1 MISLLF
7 RGGLVSNI
15 LVIGIAYVSWDY
27 VSYVLLGVFMV
38 FVLKKVIWLIQKIHR
53 LNQNL
58 RLQDVDSMD
67 GISFEHYIA
76 QLLAER
82 GYSNVSLTEQY
93 DYGVDIIAEKDGVI
107 AGCGGWSKR
116 ATLYGG
122 DHSEDLRDPELLDPA
137 HDPAKIRAMYTHP
150 DFARQGVGRL
160 VLQTCEQAAADNGFS
175 SVELMATLSGE
186 PLYRAAGYSPVEKVE
201 SRVGGVTVPLIL
213 MRKPL

>member
-15 LVIGIAYVSWDY
+15 LVIGIAYVYWDY

-38 FVLKKVIWLIQKIHR
+38 FVLKKVTWLIQKIHR

-67 GISFEHYIA
+67 GISFEHYIV

-93 DYGVDIIAEKDGVI
+93 DYGVDIIAEKDGVRWGI
-107 AGCGGWSKR
+107 QTKR
-116 ATLYGG
+116 YSGLVKAEAVRQVVTGLRLYGC
-122 DHSEDLRDPELLDPA
+122 D
-137 HDPAKIRAMYTHP
+137 RAMVVTNSTYSNV
-150 DFARQGVGRL
+150 AKRL
-160 VLQTCEQAAADNGFS
+160 AEGNDCVLIDRDGLAALAN
-175 SVELMATLSGE
+175 
-186 PLYRAAGYSPVEKVE
+186 
-201 SRVGGVTVPLIL
+201 
-213 MRKPL
+213 